1 MKGKIH
7 IIARNPAISFTVGVL
22 LFIFLFNLADA
33 YKNGQLYAFSFKAFD
48 SGLVE
53 SSGSGA
59 PSRAIKD
66 NSELAYDITSGG
78 RGGQEEDPFLTNE
91 TYPTTPDDALVAD
104 FAPLAIDQNQTSRD
118 QIVYYTVG
126 DGDTISEIANQFGI
140 SPNTLLWAN
149 NLSGVDYI
157 KAGQRLEI
165 LPTDGI
171 QYTVKPGDTLSLIAQ
186 KYKTD
191 ADEIIAYNNLPADG
205 RIAAG
210 DALILP
216 GGRPYVS
223 PVPPAPQKNLY
234 AQKPPAISGAT
245 SNKYFIFPTSGRI
258 SQGLHGYNG
267 VDIANQCGTP
277 IYAAADGV
285 ITSEKTTASR
295 ARLGASVFSGY
306 GNHLK
311 ITHPNGVVTL
321 YAHLRQILVSE
332 DASVKQGDMIAYM
345 GGGFEYVNG
354 KLVRMEGAG
363 KSTGCHLH
371 FEVRGAKNFVLSR

>member
-1 MKGKIH
+1 M
-7 IIARNPAISFTVGVL
+7 VGVL
-22 LFIFLFNLADA
+22 LFISLFNIADA
-33 YKNGQLYAFSFKAFD
+33 YKNGRLYAFSFKAFD
-48 SGLVE
+48 ADISESIGSGFPQKISRE
-53 SSGSGA
+53 SSELVYDAA
-59 PSRAIKD
+59 PA
-66 NSELAYDITSGG
+66 GG
-78 RGGQEEDPFLTNE
+78 RGGQEDDPFLDDE
-91 TYPTTPDDALVAD
+91 AYPTTEDDALVAD
-104 FAPLAIDQNQTSRD
+104 FSPLTIDQNQISRD
-118 QIVYYTVG
+118 QIVYYTVE
-126 DGDTISEIANQFGI
+126 DGDSVSKIADEFGI

-149 NLSGVDYI
+149 SLSSVDYI

-171 QYTVKPGDTLSLIAQ
+171 KYTVKQGDTLSLIAQ

-191 ADEIIAYNNLPADG
+191 AEEIIAYNNLPADG
-205 RIAAG
+205 RISSG

-216 GGRPYVS
+216 GGRPYI
-223 PVPPAPQKNLY
+223 PLAPPAPKKNLY
-234 AQKPPAISGAT
+234 AQKPPAISSTAP
-245 SNKYFIFPTSGRI
+245 NKYFIFPASGRI

-267 VDIANQCGTP
+267 VDIASQCGAS

-285 ITSEKTTASR
+285 ITSLKTTTSR
-295 ARLGASVFSGY
+295 ARLGASVYSGY
-306 GNHLK
+306 GNHLR

-321 YAHLRQILVSE
+321 YAHLKQILVS
-332 DASVKQGDMIAYM
+332 DGASVKQGDAIAYM